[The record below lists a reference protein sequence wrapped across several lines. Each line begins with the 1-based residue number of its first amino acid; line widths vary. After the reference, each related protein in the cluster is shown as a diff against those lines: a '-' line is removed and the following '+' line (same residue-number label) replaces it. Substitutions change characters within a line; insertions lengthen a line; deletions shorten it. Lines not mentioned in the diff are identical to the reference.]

1 MSGPINQLPARHEE
15 TRRFAT
21 HVERTYA
28 DFYRTLWQALRA
40 PK

>member
-1 MSGPINQLPARHEE
+1 MSVPINRLPERHVEVARH
-15 TRRFAT
+15 AD
-21 HVERTYA
+21 VERGYA